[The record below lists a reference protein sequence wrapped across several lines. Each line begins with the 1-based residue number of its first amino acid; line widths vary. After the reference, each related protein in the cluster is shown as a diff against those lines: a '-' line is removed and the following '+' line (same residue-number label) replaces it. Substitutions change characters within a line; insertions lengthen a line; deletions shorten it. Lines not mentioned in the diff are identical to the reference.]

1 MNLASGISVPWG
13 QRYWRVSGNKPFG
26 WHCIYQWGLAI
37 FQTLTQSLRIM
48 TQSLRITYGAGL
60 ELSWALHSSHHL
72 ELLWLSRT
80 PGWAGSFGG
89 RMEYPNDY
97 RNNWFTPAQ
106 KDTPW
111 FFFFLF
117 TLTHIPRSLGSEY
130 HQAANLPYHLSSSSL
145 SYNCFFY
152 WSHMCWEI
160 YMWIS
165 FPSILPRKVGIF
177 LSLSLL
183 FPRGNLWLE
192 RLCNFPGHLTSE
204 WEDQTL
210 DLCPSDSIIGTS
222 NHSPKLCLW
231 MTRSQS
237 AGVSWG

>member
-1 MNLASGISVPWG
+1 MEQVWSWAG
-13 QRYWRVSGNKPFG
+13 PFTP
-26 WHCIYQWGLAI
+26 H
-37 FQTLTQSLRIM
+37 
-48 TQSLRITYGAGL
+48 ITWNYSDCPELLAGL
-60 ELSWALHSSHHL
+60 GVLGEGWSIQMTI
-72 ELLWLSRT
+72 ETIGLLQPRKILL
-80 PGWAGSFGG
+80 
-89 RMEYPNDY
+89 D
-97 RNNWFTPAQ
+97 
-106 KDTPW
+106 